1 MPYLTFSYLTKDG
14 GTLLDGFIPA
24 TPPTLFQRTPSV
36 ASDLDSVSSYYM
48 ETSRANSYSVMMIMF
63 KLLLDL
69 LLITFYDQ
77 AGISASVQKQLNMLL
92 PLMLISHQRLPKE
105 IIQAGIKNILKTNL

>member
-14 GTLLDGFIPA
+14 GTLLLDGFIPA

-48 ETSRANSYSVMMIMF
+48 ETSRANSYTVMI
-63 KLLLDL
+63 D
-69 LLITFYDQ
+69 
-77 AGISASVQKQLNMLL
+77 V
-92 PLMLISHQRLPKE
+92 
-105 IIQAGIKNILKTNL
+105 

>member
-1 MPYLTFSYLTKDG
+1 MTCSYLTKDG

-48 ETSRANSYSVMMIMF
+48 ETSRANSYSVMMMF
-63 KLLLDL
+63 ELLLDL
-69 LLITFYDQ
+69 LLMTF
-77 AGISASVQKQLNMLL
+77 L
-92 PLMLISHQRLPKE
+92 
-105 IIQAGIKNILKTNL
+105 

>member
-1 MPYLTFSYLTKDG
+1 MTCSYLTKDG

-24 TPPTLFQRTPSV
+24 TPTLFQRTPSV

-77 AGISASVQKQLNMLL
+77 AGISASVQEQLYLLL
-92 PLMLISHQRLPKE
+92 PLVFISHQRLPEE